1 MAATELSSSKADQS
15 CSNAVSTRWRRTAVD
30 QADSDE
36 QGGRLGLIRL
46 SREALF
52 PTALP
57 LATQTVV
64 HSGSSHPVVAEGV
77 KLIFVTEGR
86 GRLRTGSGTIDLAA
100 GSIVVLPAGA
110 WCATEPFH
118 HVEMVTLYLHPVFAE
133 SQVTWMP
140 DVHPLTY
147 HLQVATSGDEAAGA
161 LYLGGA
167 AMAALRP
174 RLVSLSEHSLT
185 VADHFA
191 VYADLANLFSDIGRV
206 AGHDSPVI
214 TTAERSL
221 QSVRQEVADAM
232 WLLREDPGRRWSVR
246 ALASEVSLS
255 VSQLTRLFHE
265 GLGIGPAAFLRNLRI
280 DRMAIQ
286 LLEDQLSVAAASR
299 ATGWSSRSAASR
311 AFKRRYGVSPSSF
324 ARERAQRLL
333 TPDSK

>member
-1 MAATELSSSKADQS
+1 MAATEPSSSEANQS
-15 CSNAVSTRWRRTAVD
+15 CSTRSLSDGGERRSIRLIRT
-30 QADSDE
+30 SRR
-36 QGGRLGLIRL
+36 GRLALIRL

-57 LATQTVV
+57 LATRTVV

-77 KLIFVTEGR
+77 KLIFVTEGW

-110 WCATEPFH
+110 WCATEPFRP
-118 HVEMVTLYLHPVFAE
+118 VEMVTLYLHPVFAE
-133 SQVTWMP
+133 SQVAWMP

-147 HLQVATSGDEAAGA
+147 HLQVATSGGEAAGA

-174 RLVSLSEHSLT
+174 RLVSLSEHSLK
-185 VADHFA
+185 VADDFA

-221 QSVRQEVADAM
+221 QSVRHEVADAT

-265 GLGIGPAAFLRNLRI
+265 ELGIGPAAFLRNLRI

-286 LLEDQLSVAAASR
+286 LLEDQLSVAEASR

>member
-1 MAATELSSSKADQS
+1 M
-15 CSNAVSTRWRRTAVD
+15 
-30 QADSDE
+30 
-36 QGGRLGLIRL
+36 IRL

-64 HSGSSHPVVAEGV
+64 HSSSSHPVVAEGV

-100 GSIVVLPAGA
+100 GSVVVLPAGA
-110 WCATEPFH
+110 WCATEPFR

-133 SQVTWMP
+133 SQVAWMP

-147 HLQVATSGDEAAGA
+147 HLQVAISGDEAAGA
-161 LYLGGA
+161 LSLGGA

-174 RLVSLSEHSLT
+174 RLVSLSEHSLK

-191 VYADLANLFSDIGRV
+191 AYADLASLFSDVGRV

-221 QSVRQEVADAM
+221 QSVRQEVADAT

-246 ALASEVSLS
+246 DLASEVSLS

-286 LLEDQLSVAAASR
+286 LMEDQLSVAEASR